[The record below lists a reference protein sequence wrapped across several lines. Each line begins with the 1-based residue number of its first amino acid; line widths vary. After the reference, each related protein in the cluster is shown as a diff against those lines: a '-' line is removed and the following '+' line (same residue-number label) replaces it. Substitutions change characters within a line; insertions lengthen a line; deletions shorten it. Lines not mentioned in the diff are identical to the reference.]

1 MFASLFQIIDNSE
14 DLKDLQRIYNNLPS
28 EAHLIS
34 PSLADLS
41 YEEKQRAKIYTRERM
56 NALRGKE

>member
-1 MFASLFQIIDNSE
+1 MLSLFQIIDNSE
-14 DLKDLQRIYNNLPS
+14 SLKELQRIYNNLPA
-28 EAHLIS
+28 EAHLIH
-34 PSLADLS
+34 PSFNDLP